1 MLSNPRFHWTARLSA
16 MTFALSLSAA
26 ATVHPAPTGDAGSET
41 EAIMIAMIPMGKQM
55 LEKQGKFVPYGG
67 AMTMDGKVVTV
78 AGYKRPEPPPSQE
91 IIDALNVAF
100 RAGALTGTYKATGLF
115 SDVEVSPPGG
125 KENTRAIMVAL
136 DHHDNYS
143 MVIYFPYKIIGG
155 TVHLYEVF
163 ALPGENKVFQK

>member
-1 MLSNPRFHWTARLSA
+1 MLPATRLHWTARLNA
-16 MTFALSLSAA
+16 IILALSLLAA
-26 ATVHPAPTGDAGSET
+26 ATVHAASMGDSGSET
-41 EAIMIAMIPMGKQM
+41 EAILLAMIPIGKQL

-78 AGYKRPEPPPSQE
+78 AGYSGPEPPPAQE

-100 RAGALTGTYKATGLF
+100 RTGALEGTYKATGLF

-125 KENTRAIMVAL
+125 KEKTRAIVAVL
-136 DHHDNYS
+136 DHQDNYS
-143 MVIYFPYKIIGG
+143 VTIYFPYKIIGG
-155 TVHLYEVF
+155 TVHLFEVF